1 MLSTQDRP
9 DLIQSELSGLAFSSC
24 QQLFRSAHLDVMF
37 SQPPPEPE
45 LNEHVYMFIDPAG
58 GGPQSDYAMLSIT
71 RHKGLITVSPPRAL
85 QGPVALLRGPHV
97 VVGRE
102 SEHGEHAHVC
112 ARSQNPRLL
121 LFARTRPRTAH
132 TRSPKPALA
141 FIRSNARS

>member
-1 MLSTQDRP
+1 MQDRP

-112 ARSQNPRLL
+112 AR
-121 LFARTRPRTAH
+121 H
-132 TRSPKPALA
+132 PKPALA
-141 FIRSNARS
+141 FIRSNAHAHGTHAHPPSPALGTHTHQPRRH